1 MLPPKSGAGG
11 AVPVKNDIMRATYYH
26 QVASCALSGLEGL
39 PLEIE
44 VSILAG
50 LPQFELSGRADPA
63 IRESR
68 GRVRAAISNSGYSFP
83 RGRVIASYAPAALP
97 KQGSAFDLPLALAIL
112 AASSQ
117 AARPEGAPR
126 SAYLGELSLDGRVK
140 PVKGILSR
148 LLALRQTGIRY
159 VVGPREGEPEAAL
172 IEGID
177 YDGVSNLKEAVHR
190 FSGIRGRG
198 VRRQLPLERQAHGA
212 DVTGPWPII
221 GQEEGLRACLI
232 AAAGW
237 HPLLMMGA
245 PGCGKTL
252 LASVI
257 PGLLPPLGDGEM
269 LEVLR
274 VQSAAGNPGTAGH
287 LSRERPFRQTHHSIT
302 VSALVGGGNIPLA
315 GECTLAHRGV
325 LFLDEVTE
333 MSPRVLD
340 ALREPAESQEIR
352 LARAGW
358 QMVFPADFLLVAA
371 CNPCR
376 CGLLLEPGSLC
387 RCQDTAIRRHLSRI
401 SGPLFDRFD
410 LTAMLTRVEAAS
422 LTGQGD
428 RLRGRTDQ
436 HLLREK
442 IAAAWEM
449 QRRRARAC
457 GYETFHNSKVRAD
470 QPLDYFQI
478 DQGVRRFA
486 AGLADASLMTARSF
500 FSMVRV
506 ARTIADLEQK
516 EAVTKEDMAEAFHYK
531 APMPWPVPEDQ
542 P

>member
-1 MLPPKSGAGG
+1 MSKKGMPFTGR
-11 AVPVKNDIMRATYYH
+11 DINNGFMRATYYY
-26 QVASCALSGLEGL
+26 QVVSCALTGLDGL

-50 LPQFELSGRADPA
+50 LPQFEISGRGDPA

-68 GRVRAAISNSGYSFP
+68 GRVRAAVSNSGYRFP
-83 RGRVIASYAPAALP
+83 KGRVIASYAPAAMP

-117 AARPEGAPR
+117 ATRPADYPP

-140 PVKGILSR
+140 PVNGMLSR
-148 LLALRQTGIRY
+148 LLALREAGVRY
-159 VVGPREGEPEAAL
+159 VVGPRESEGEARLVDA
-172 IEGID
+172 IE
-177 YDGVSNLKEAVHR
+177 YDGVGDLKEAVHR
-190 FSGIRGRG
+190 FSGIKNGRPLPENI
-198 VRRQLPLERQAHGA
+198 RQEQT
-212 DVTGPWPII
+212 VTAAAGRSEQVL
-221 GQEEGLRACLI
+221 GQEEGLRACII

-252 LASVI
+252 LASIV
-257 PGLLPPLGDGEM
+257 PGVLPPLGDREI

-274 VQSAAGNPGTAGH
+274 VKCAAGKAGTLAD
-287 LSRERPFRQTHHSIT
+287 LSLERPFRHTHHSIT
-302 VSALVGGGNIPLA
+302 VSALVGGGTIPLA

-333 MSPRVLD
+333 MNPRVLD
-340 ALREPAESQEIR
+340 ALREPVESQEIR

-358 QMVFPADFLLVAA
+358 KMAFPADFLLVAA

-376 CGLLLEPGSLC
+376 CGLLLEAGSRC
-387 RCQDTAIRRHLSRI
+387 RCQDSTIRRHLSRI

-422 LTGQGD
+422 LMGKRDELRD
-428 RLRGRTDQ
+428 RPDQ
-436 HLLREK
+436 DR
-442 IAAAWEM
+442 IRADVAAAWQM
-449 QRRRARAC
+449 QRKRAQAL
-457 GYETFHNSKVRAD
+457 GPGPFHNSRVRTD
-470 QPLDYFQI
+470 KPLDYFRV
-478 DQGVRRFA
+478 GNSVRQFA

-500 FSMVRV
+500 YSMIRV
-506 ARTIADLEQK
+506 ARTMADLERR
-516 EAVTKEDMAEAFHYK
+516 EWIIKEDIAEAFHYK
-531 APMPWPVPEDQ
+531 APMPWPVPVDQ
-542 P
+542 L